1 MVIHNDAFLSFFR
14 TSSPY
19 IHAYRGKSVVIYI
32 NGESLQQDGLELAHD
47 LALLR
52 SLGLKIVVV
61 FGARAQINQALAQNN
76 LPSEF
81 HQGLRITTPEILD
94 VVLGASYRLLAQLQA
109 ELSTGLVNSPMH
121 GANVRTVSGNF
132 IAAMPQGVLSG
143 VDLQWTGAVRR
154 VDAAAIRAQLELGHL
169 VLIPPVGGSVTG
181 ELFNLNATE
190 VAVATAQAIAADKLI
205 FLDDLQALIAND
217 IPVHGQALEQVLAT
231 QAPHHPTYAAALQAY
246 QLGIPR
252 VHLLQQSQPGALLIE
267 LYTRDGCGW
276 MLSADPYD
284 AMRWAT
290 SDDIGG
296 ILALLAPLEENGV
309 LVRRSREQ
317 IELCIEDFVINE
329 RDGMVI
335 GCAAL
340 HRFANTTQAELACL
354 AVHPDYQDHGR
365 GARLLSEIEHRARN
379 HGVQELFALTTQT
392 THWFREHGFI
402 EGNRSQLPEPKQSLY
417 NLQRNSK
424 IMIKPLQ

>member
-1 MVIHNDAFLSFFR
+1 MVTYNNDFLSFFR
-14 TSSPY
+14 ASSPY
-19 IHAYRGKSVVIYI
+19 IHAYRGKTVVIYLS
-32 NGESLQQDGLELAHD
+32 GESLLQEGLELAHD

-52 SLGLKIVVV
+52 SLGLKLVVV
-61 FGARAQINQALAQNN
+61 FGARPQINQALQQHQ
-76 LPSEF
+76 LSSEF
-81 HQGLRITTPEILD
+81 HHGLRITTSVILD

-132 IAAMPQGVLSG
+132 ISAMPQGVLSG
-143 VDLQWTGAVRR
+143 VDLQWTGSVRR
-154 VDAAAIRAQLELGHL
+154 VDITAIRAQLELGHL

-181 ELFNLNATE
+181 EIFNLNATE
-190 VAVATAQAIAADKLI
+190 IAVSVAQAISADKLV
-205 FLDDLQALIAND
+205 FLDDLTTLIANKT
-217 IPVHGQALEQVLAT
+217 PVHGPSLEQELVALAP
-231 QAPHHPTYAAALQAY
+231 QNSSFDAALQAY
-246 QLGIPR
+246 RAGVPR
-252 VHLLQQSQPGALLIE
+252 VHLLDLNQPGALLLE

-284 AMRWAT
+284 TLRWAT

-296 ILALLAPLEENGV
+296 ILALLAPLETNGV

-317 IELCIEDFVINE
+317 IELCIDDFVVNE
-329 RDGMVI
+329 RDGMVV

-340 HRFANTTQAELACL
+340 HLFADSKQAELACL

-365 GARLLSEIEHRARN
+365 GARLLSEIEARAKS
-379 HGVQELFALTTQT
+379 HGVQELFALTTKT
-392 THWFREHGFI
+392 THWFREHGFA
-402 EGNRSQLPEPKQSLY
+402 EGERQQLPESKQSLY

-424 IMIKPLQ
+424 IMVKSVA

>member
-14 TSSPY
+14 ASSPY
-19 IHAYRGKSVVIYI
+19 IHAYRGKTVVIYLS
-32 NGESLQQDGLELAHD
+32 GESLQQDGLELAHD

-52 SLGLKIVVV
+52 SLGLKLVVV
-61 FGARAQINQALAQNN
+61 FGARPQINQALQHQQ

-81 HQGLRITTPEILD
+81 HQGLRITTSVILD

-121 GANVRTVSGNF
+121 GANVRTVTGNF
-132 IAAMPQGVLSG
+132 IAAMPQGVLAG
-143 VDLQWTGAVRR
+143 VDLQWTGSVRR
-154 VDAAAIRAQLELGHL
+154 VDATAIRAQLELGHL

-205 FLDDLQALIAND
+205 FIDDMQAFKANN
-217 IPVHGQALEQVLAT
+217 IPVHGPTLEQELIA
-231 QAPHHPTYAAALQAY
+231 QAAHHPTCAAALQAY
-246 QLGIPR
+246 RLGVPR
-252 VHLLQQSQPGALLIE
+252 VHLLDLTQPGALLLE

-276 MLSADPYD
+276 MLSADAYD
-284 AMRWAT
+284 ALRWAT
-290 SDDIGG
+290 SEDIGG
-296 ILALLAPLEENGV
+296 ILALLAPLEESGV

-317 IELCIEDFVINE
+317 IELCIDDFVVNE
-329 RDGMVI
+329 RDGMVV

-340 HRFANTTQAELACL
+340 HLFADSKQAELACL

-365 GARLLSEIEHRARN
+365 GARLLSEIEGRAKS
-379 HGVQELFALTTQT
+379 HGVQELFALTTKT
-392 THWFREHGFI
+392 THWFRAHGFA
-402 EGNRSQLPEPKQSLY
+402 EGERQQLPEPKQSLY